1 MLDLLKAR
9 WKHGYQAVKNIRKAR
24 IHEKFRGF
32 PLLSA
37 TAPDKA
43 AELAKICPTKALTAQ
58 PFSLD
63 LGKCNFC
70 NACARESRNK
80 SVSFCNSHYTSADSR
95 EKLIITPGRKPDEYR
110 KTAITCRKE
119 IKRVFG
125 RSLKLR
131 SVCAGGC
138 NACEME
144 LNACSNVNFDM
155 GRFGID
161 MVASPRHADG
171 IIITGPVTA
180 NMSYALAN
188 TLDAV
193 PDPKIVIALGTCAIS
208 GGLFA
213 GTEAVDRQLIDK
225 LKIDL
230 FIPGCPS
237 HPLCIINGILDFLGR
252 K

>member
-9 WKHGYQAVKNIRKAR
+9 FKHGYQAVRNIRKAR
-24 IHEKFRGF
+24 IHEKFRGY
-32 PLLSA
+32 PLLLNEHPS
-37 TAPDKA
+37 D
-43 AELAKICPTKALTAQ
+43 AEKLAGICPTRAISAQ

-63 LGKCNFC
+63 LGRCNFC
-70 NACARESRNK
+70 NACARESRGK
-80 SVSFCNSHYTSADSR
+80 TVSFCNFHYTSADSR
-95 EKLIITPGRKPDEYR
+95 EKLLITPGRKPDEYR
-110 KTAITCRKE
+110 SKAIVCRKE

-131 SVCAGGC
+131 SISAGGC
-138 NACEME
+138 GGCEWE
-144 LNACSNVNFDM
+144 LGACSNVNFDM

-171 IIITGPVTA
+171 IIITGPVTK
-180 NMSYALAN
+180 NMSYALED
-188 TLDAV
+188 TLAAV
-193 PDPKIVIALGTCAIS
+193 PDPKIAILLGTCAIS

-213 GTEAVDRQLIDK
+213 ESDAVDRQLIDK

-230 FIPGCPS
+230 FIPGCPP
-237 HPLCIINGILDFLGR
+237 HPLSIINGILDFLGR